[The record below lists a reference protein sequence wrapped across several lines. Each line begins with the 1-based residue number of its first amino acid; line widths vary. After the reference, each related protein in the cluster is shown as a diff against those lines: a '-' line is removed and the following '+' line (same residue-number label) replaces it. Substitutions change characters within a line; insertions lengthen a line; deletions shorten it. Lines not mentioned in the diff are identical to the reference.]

1 MVQIEEKIYKELF
14 QQNREFGELIPY
26 LEMRIL
32 LLEEKLRLAAKRQFT
47 PSSEKLSSEQ
57 LALLFNEL
65 EATADPEAPE
75 PEVETVT
82 YTRRRGGQRTLDI
95 GSLRTEEIHYTLPDE
110 EKVCPQCEGPLHEMG
125 EQVRKELKFIPA
137 EHVLVKH
144 ICTKYAC
151 RHCQIE
157 ADKTPIL
164 LAPMPQPAF
173 PASLASPSLVAN
185 ILHQKYV
192 LSVPLYRQEQDLQR
206 RGLDISR
213 QNLSNWAIRGA
224 DLLAPLY
231 NHLRTL
237 LLKREILHADET
249 EFQVLHEKGR
259 AAQRKSYLWLYRSG
273 RDGPQIVLY
282 EYQPTREATHPQ
294 KFLLGFSGYLHV
306 DGYAAYDTLPDV
318 DLVGCWAHARRNF
331 TDALAA
337 LPPAVREKGGT
348 EAHKGLMFCQNLF
361 KIERDLRDVAPE
373 ERYAARLERSKPVL
387 DKMYVWLQSAKLEL
401 LPKSA
406 TGGAVGYCLNQWSK
420 LICFLEDGR
429 LEIDN
434 NRSERA
440 IKPFVIGRKNWLFS
454 NTPKGASSSS
464 IIYSLIETAKE
475 NSLDLFRYLTY
486 LFEQLPNINVKDTAA
501 LENLLPWAEAIQSKF
516 SSPKKLS
523 RSK

>member
-1 MVQIEEKIYKELF
+1 MVQIEEKIYKELL
-14 QQNREFGELIPY
+14 QQKDLISY
-26 LEMRIL
+26 LEMRIQ
-32 LLEEKLRLAAKRQFT
+32 LLEEKLRLAANRQFA
-47 PSSEKLSSEQ
+47 PSSEQLSSEQ

-82 YTRRRGGQRTLDI
+82 YTRRRGGQRTLDL

-110 EKVCPQCEGPLHEMG
+110 EKVCPQCEGQLHEMG
-125 EQVRKELKFIPA
+125 AYVRQELKFIPA
-137 EHVLVKH
+137 ELVLVKH
-144 ICTKYAC
+144 ICAKYAC
-151 RHCQIE
+151 RHCQID
-157 ADKTPIL
+157 ADTTPIL

-192 LSVPLYRQEQDLQR
+192 LSVPLYRQAQDLQR

-231 NHLRTL
+231 DHLRTL
-237 LLKREILHADET
+237 LLKLKFLHADET

-294 KFLLGFSGYLHV
+294 KFLLGFIGYLHV
-306 DGYAAYDTLPDV
+306 DGYAAYDTLLNV
-318 DLVGCWAHARRNF
+318 VLVGCWAHARRQF

-337 LPPAVREKGGT
+337 QSAEVREKGGT
-348 EAHKGLMFCQNLF
+348 EAHKGLKFCQELF
-361 KIERDLRDVAPE
+361 KIESDLRDVAPE

-387 DKMYVWLQSAKLEL
+387 DKMYVWLQSAKCEL

-406 TGGAVGYCLNQWSK
+406 TGRAVGYCLNQWSK
-420 LICFLEDGR
+420 LICFLEDGH

-454 NTPKGASSSS
+454 NVPKGASSSA
-464 IIYSLIETAKE
+464 IIYSIIETAKE

-486 LFEQLPNINVKDTAA
+486 LFEQLPNINVKDTSA
-501 LENLLPWAEAIQSKF
+501 LDNLLPWADEIQSKF
-516 SSPKKLS
+516 SVPKKPS
-523 RSK
+523 RAK